1 MTGESYFVWWPNVLL
16 QVAIGRITNYL
27 PGDAQKRRIHWFFHR
42 QITVIGFY
50 MDFLSQRVQN
60 TAARFVTGTSKYH
73 HMTPILRHLH
83 WLQVEGRVQFK
94 IILVFWKSLHG
105 CAPVYLT
112 SLINVHCLAR
122 NLRSSS
128 LSLLELPCRP
138 RNVPFFYGKCSFAH
152 AMPKCWNSLSESI

>member
-1 MTGESYFVWWPNVLL
+1 
-16 QVAIGRITNYL
+16 
-27 PGDAQKRRIHWFFHR
+27 
-42 QITVIGFY
+42 

-60 TAARFVTGTSKYH
+60 TSARFVTGTSKYH
-73 HMTPILRHLH
+73 HMTPILRDLH

-105 CAPVYLT
+105 CAPVCIT
-112 SLINVHCLAR
+112 SLVNVHCLAR

-138 RNVPFFYGKCSFAH
+138 KTVSLFFMVNAPLLTLCRNAGTLFLIIYKSVSRLDSFKRNVKTFVNICIS
-152 AMPKCWNSLSESI
+152 